1 MRQHKTKASLQAEMF
16 RWPGPTYSLIR
27 TTRRCT
33 ADLIET
39 DSEAIDHHPIQK
51 PCSQSDFAK
60 TLFLMLRKLAWV
72 LTFILATFCWVVII
86 EHGPD
91 NFIAGSKI
99 EAENFKSLFFRLIQL
114 PGK

>member
-1 MRQHKTKASLQAEMF
+1 VAGLPYKLDSHHPADM
-16 RWPGPTYSLIR
+16 PPTSS
-27 TTRRCT
+27 
-33 ADLIET
+33 D
-39 DSEAIDHHPIQK
+39 AIDHHPIQK

-91 NFIAGSKI
+91 NFIVGSKI